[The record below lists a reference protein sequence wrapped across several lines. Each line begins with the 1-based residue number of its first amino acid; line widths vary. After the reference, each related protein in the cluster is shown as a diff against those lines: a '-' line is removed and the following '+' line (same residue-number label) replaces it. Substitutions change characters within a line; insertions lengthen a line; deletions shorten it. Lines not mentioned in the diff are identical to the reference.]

1 MSERATPDYQALK
14 ARVRELA
21 KGPAD
26 RAAVE
31 AKLRKLSQEGI
42 PKRVLNRDEIVA
54 HKQEIL
60 EQVNDLRIDS
70 HLTIPEQISLIAI
83 LNELD
88 ISKVGYHRHQ

>member
-42 PKRVLNRDEIVA
+42 PKRCSTGMRLLPTSKRFWNR
-54 HKQEIL
+54 
-60 EQVNDLRIDS
+60 S
-70 HLTIPEQISLIAI
+70 MT
-83 LNELD
+83 
-88 ISKVGYHRHQ
+88 